1 MSVMDEDPYKHVRHI
16 AIRSKRLRDR
26 VEKDVLEVCKLL
38 KKLNDECSST
48 ENKDLPKTLKD
59 TLRKHFRDICWSLKL
74 HLLFH
79 LGIGESK
86 ADSKLQEVVHLTDED
101 MSELPDQKHAI
112 DPGSKLM
119 EIVSIGTAEVR

>member
-1 MSVMDEDPYKHVRHI
+1 MSEMDEDHYEDVRHI
-16 AIRSKRLRDR
+16 ARRSQRLRYR

-59 TLRKHFRDICWSLKL
+59 TLRKHFRDIYWSLKL

-79 LGIGESK
+79 LGIGESI
-86 ADSKLQEVVHLTDED
+86 ADSKLQKVVHLTDEE

-119 EIVSIGTAEVR
+119 EIVSIGTAEVM

>member
-1 MSVMDEDPYKHVRHI
+1 MSEMDEDHYEDVRHI
-16 AIRSKRLRDR
+16 ARRSQRLRYR

-59 TLRKHFRDICWSLKL
+59 TLRKHFRDIYWSLKL

-79 LGIGESK
+79 LGIGEST
-86 ADSKLQEVVHLTDED
+86 ADSKLQEVVHLTDEE
-101 MSELPDQKHAI
+101 MNELPDQKHAI

-119 EIVSIGTAEVR
+119 EIVSIGTAEVM